1 MIAIPVPLDLA
12 REIERLLHCVEIEPL
27 IGRDAM
33 RARLVLRSIE
43 PSAFI
48 ATRPEVACDVCGDP
62 VPFGQ
67 QFSAAHVGE
76 TVRYCSPRCRET
88 AKKRRQRA
96 RVGK

>member
-1 MIAIPVPLDLA
+1 MSAIRLPLDLA
-12 REIERLLHCVEIEPL
+12 REIDRLLHCLELDPL

-43 PSAFI
+43 PSAL
-48 ATRPEVACDVCGDP
+48 AARPEVACEACGDP

-67 QFSAAHVGE
+67 QLSAAHVGE
-76 TVRYCSPRCRET
+76 SARYCSPRCRET